1 MEENIK
7 IEVTDKD
14 VYRHYLSSILIYGIV
29 LFCLAVCPALNEQ
42 IEYDFCNY
50 IVVLGVYYLAYVAL
64 ALPIFLYFRP
74 KSILQSRSV
83 AILDYVKRQF
93 KFGLS
98 VDERIKNIEPLE
110 NEKQALVIL
119 FVKAFFGYT
128 CVNLLCNKYILSMGY
143 NIDFLKEFFS
153 QAVQYGT
160 ANGSSFGIAQYIDD
174 TFDMWRQLI
183 VMVITFI
190 LGFSYLTEL
199 DLFKNK
205 IKTVDT
211 TPLGIISCIMC
222 YYPFLILTDK
232 LIPGF
237 QEQTI
242 PVDNFMLRI
251 ILNVLVVLVHLGML
265 SAILRLGTKSGNLT
279 NRGIET
285 GFPYNIVRHPEYSMQ
300 MIYII
305 LTTIPIMVLGDVSVL
320 GKIVILGGICIWL
333 YLYYLR
339 AVTEER
345 NLIQDEKYQEYVKKV
360 TKRFI
365 PKVF

>member
-14 VYRHYLSSILIYGIV
+14 VYKHYFSSILIYGIV
-29 LFCLAVCPALNEQ
+29 FFALAICPVLNEQ

-160 ANGSSFGIAQYIDD
+160 SNGSSFGIAQYIDD

-183 VMVITFI
+183 VMVITFV

-211 TPLGIISCIMC
+211 TPLGIITCISC

-232 LIPGF
+232 LIPRF
-237 QEQTI
+237 PEQAI
-242 PVDNFMLRI
+242 PVDNFTLRI
-251 ILNVLVVLVHLGML
+251 ILNVLVVLAHLGMML
-265 SAILRLGTKSGNLT
+265 AVLRLGTKAGNLT
-279 NRGIET
+279 NRGIVT
-285 GFPYNIVRHPEYSMQ
+285 SFPYNIVRHPEYSMN

-305 LTTIPIMVLGDVSVL
+305 LITIPVMLLGEISMF
-320 GKIVILGGICIWL
+320 GKIIIACGIGLWI

-345 NLIQDEKYQEYVKKV
+345 NLLQDSEYQEYVKKV